1 MAQSCGGVFNLG
13 QVLATLIP
21 TRPAPLPPRKG
32 WFSFSLSWEPAV
44 GEPYRKPF
52 LTVPEQRGL
61 LESRGLIIADK
72 AAFEH
77 ALSTIGYYRLSAYS
91 HTFRLA
97 GADGLR
103 EDRFLPGTRAEQV
116 LSLYDF
122 DRRLKLLALGAIE
135 RIEIAVR
142 FSVSHTLGRHD
153 PFGHLNPVSLDPR
166 FVRNQYPKWL
176 ADYNGAQSRAKEVFV
191 EHFKSKYDGRMP
203 IWVAV
208 EILQLSQLSYLYQG
222 LRIRDRHQIAETY
235 GLADPKVMASW
246 LRSLTY
252 IRNVCAHHARLWNR
266 NIDVQPRLPS
276 SGSIPNLDHLRD
288 HLPVSVSRPYAVMAI
303 LRWLMHKVEPE
314 DIWAG
319 SLHQLVDTLPVGGPV
334 QTSAIGFPADWR
346 SQPLWHG
353 QATP

>member
-1 MAQSCGGVFNLG
+1 
-13 QVLATLIP
+13 
-21 TRPAPLPPRKG
+21 
-32 WFSFSLSWEPAV
+32 
-44 GEPYRKPF
+44 
-52 LTVPEQRGL
+52 
-61 LESRGLIIADK
+61 
-72 AAFEH
+72 
-77 ALSTIGYYRLSAYS
+77 
-91 HTFRLA
+91 
-97 GADGLR
+97 
-103 EDRFLPGTRAEQV
+103 
-116 LSLYDF
+116 
-122 DRRLKLLALGAIE
+122 
-135 RIEIAVR
+135 
-142 FSVSHTLGRHD
+142 
-153 PFGHLNPVSLDPR
+153 
-166 FVRNQYPKWL
+166 
-176 ADYNGAQSRAKEVFV
+176 
-191 EHFKSKYDGRMP
+191 MP

-266 NIDVQPRLPS
+266 NIDVQPRLPR